1 MIRTAQRHDYIELDL
16 HYFYGPIK
24 VCWFNEPAFAA
35 GQSPNLKK
43 KKKTLL
49 ERKQSKD

>member
-43 KKKTLL
+43 KTLL